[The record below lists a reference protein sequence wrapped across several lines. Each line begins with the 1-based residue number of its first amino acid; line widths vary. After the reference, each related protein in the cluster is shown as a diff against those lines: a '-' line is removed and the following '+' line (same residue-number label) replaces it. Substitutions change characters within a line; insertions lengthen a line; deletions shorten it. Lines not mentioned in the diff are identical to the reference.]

1 MPESRVVGS
10 WRPEDVAVAKLD
22 HQPVVGVV
30 GAGHETTVMLAADAD
45 GGAAVDL
52 IDDLKNPIGIRV
64 TGIRQPG
71 VEG

>member
-1 MPESRVVGS
+1 
-10 WRPEDVAVAKLD
+10 
-22 HQPVVGVV
+22 
-30 GAGHETTVMLAADAD
+30 MLAADAD